1 MYTDFYNLSG
11 MPFQLTPDHRF
22 YFGSSSH
29 TRAMAHLTYGLHQ
42 GEGFIVITGE
52 VGAGKTTMVG
62 HLLSTLDK
70 SRYVAANVVTTQL
83 GPAAVLRIV
92 AQSFNIQTGA
102 TDKATLLLRIEEFLR
117 INHENGLRSLLI
129 VDEAQNLQPP
139 AIEELRMLS
148 NFQVGQ
154 QALLQSF
161 ILGQPQFRRTLAS
174 PDLAQFRQRVIAS
187 YHLGPMDES
196 ETGQY
201 ILHRL
206 RMVGWDDDPV
216 ITNAAFRAVYRAT
229 GGVPRVINNLCS
241 RLLLYGYLEEKHQ
254 LNDFDVEQV
263 AEDLA
268 RDQEEIMDTSSQ
280 DTSGEDVQT
289 VERPAEAP
297 PVTRMNQDGQAD
309 ADADAPAKQDAV
321 DPEQAQ
327 KHEKTLRR
335 ALQVLSD
342 YLDADPKD
350 IRRNR
355 Q

>member
-1 MYTDFYNLSG
+1 MYTEFYKLSG

-22 YFGSSSH
+22 YFGSSNH

-83 GPAAVLRIV
+83 GPAAVLRMV
-92 AQSFNIQTGA
+92 AQAFHLPAGA
-102 TDKATLLLRIEEFLR
+102 SDKATLLQRLEYFLR
-117 INHENGLRSLLI
+117 RNDEKGRRCLLI

-148 NFQVGQ
+148 NFQVEQ
-154 QALLQSF
+154 RALLQSF

-187 YHLGPMDES
+187 YHLGPMNEE
-196 ETGQY
+196 ETGLY
-201 ILHRL
+201 IMHRL
-206 RMVGWDDDPV
+206 RMVGWDRDPMITDD
-216 ITNAAFRAVYRAT
+216 AFRAVFRAT
-229 GGVPRVINNLCS
+229 GGVPRMINNLCS
-241 RLLLYGYLEEKHQ
+241 RLLLFGYLETKHL
-254 LNDFDVEQV
+254 LNQHDVAQV

-268 RDQEEIMDTSSQ
+268 RDQEEILDH
-280 DTSGEDVQT
+280 G
-289 VERPAEAP
+289 VEPPRPEP
-297 PVTRMNQDGQAD
+297 RLVDHSHPVAVDD
-309 ADADAPAKQDAV
+309 FAPAKALPSPVEPAESSERLQD
-321 DPEQAQ
+321 
-327 KHEKTLRR
+327 KTLKR

-342 YLDADPKD
+342 HLNADSTLIKRERP
-350 IRRNR
+350 
-355 Q
+355 

>member
-1 MYTDFYNLSG
+1 MYTEFYKLSG

-22 YFGSSSH
+22 YFGSSNH

-83 GPAAVLRIV
+83 GPAAVLRMV
-92 AQSFNIQTGA
+92 AQAFHIPAGA
-102 TDKATLLLRIEEFLR
+102 TDKATLLQRLEYFLR
-117 INHENGLRSLLI
+117 RSDEKGRRCLLI

-148 NFQVGQ
+148 NFQFEQ
-154 QALLQSF
+154 RALLQSF

-187 YHLGPMDES
+187 YHLGPMNEE
-196 ETGQY
+196 ETGLY
-201 ILHRL
+201 IMHRL
-206 RMVGWDDDPV
+206 RMVGWDRDPM
-216 ITNAAFRAVYRAT
+216 ITDEAFRAVFRAT
-229 GGVPRVINNLCS
+229 GGVPRMINNLCS
-241 RLLLYGYLEEKHQ
+241 RLLLYGYLEGKHL
-254 LNDFDVEQV
+254 LNQHDVAQV

-268 RDQEEIMDTSSQ
+268 RDQEEILDHGVEPPRHEPHVIERRPMPIA
-280 DTSGEDVQT
+280 EET
-289 VERPAEAP
+289 VAVKALPSPEESAP
-297 PVTRMNQDGQAD
+297 GQARLHD
-309 ADADAPAKQDAV
+309 
-321 DPEQAQ
+321 
-327 KHEKTLRR
+327 KTLKR
-335 ALQVLSD
+335 ALQVLTD
-342 YLDADPKD
+342 HMNADGTTIK
-350 IRRNR
+350 RGR